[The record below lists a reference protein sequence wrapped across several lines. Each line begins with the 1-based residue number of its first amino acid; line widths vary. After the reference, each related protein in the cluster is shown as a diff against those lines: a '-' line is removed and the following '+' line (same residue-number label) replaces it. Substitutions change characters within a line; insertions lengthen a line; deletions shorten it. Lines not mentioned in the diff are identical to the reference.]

1 MDSRVMTVRFHI
13 DVQQRGVRRA
23 RRDFLLDKLTLR
35 TPRPL
40 RCWTYTAASAALALS
55 ALASGCASAPPA
67 KAPIFTYEQKLAW
80 IVRLEDQRVL
90 HDPQPAPPPQPV
102 KKSKQKI
109 VAAPV
114 PDLLPLLADP
124 EPRVRR
130 RAAIAVGRVGL
141 PSAVPSL
148 LPLLKDPEPEVRQM
162 AAFALGLIGDRAAVV
177 SLEGALSDT
186 DARVRGRAAEALGL
200 IGDPSAGAAI
210 SAMARAAAAAGQV
223 SGLTPDDERATISP
237 EAIAFELGIAALVRL
252 KSFDHLRAAVL
263 DPAGQ
268 PIGQWWPIA
277 FALSRIENPG
287 ALTALRS
294 LARSSGRYTRAFA
307 VRGLGIL
314 KDEASADLLLSMIEP
329 AKVDAMGG
337 IAAIRALAQ
346 IGTPKAV
353 AALVPLVRAPKVEPN
368 VRLEAVA
375 ALGVLRAPHAMDALQ
390 DVAADPWP
398 AMRAQALR
406 SMAAA
411 DPDGFV
417 FALSGLDP
425 DPHWSVRAA
434 VADALA
440 GLPLGVAQ
448 PRLDAMLG
456 DTDQRVIAAALT
468 ALAKM
473 KAPSAEGALRTH
485 LTADDVV
492 VRMTAARE
500 LGAMKPADGVQ
511 LFSDAYRRWSSD
523 DTYLARAAAL
533 TSLAPYGQ
541 PALATLKQALAD
553 REWAVRLKA
562 VDLLKTVDPSG
573 DYALQIR
580 PAPGTPAVP
589 YDSPDVLAPKFSPHL
604 YLDTSKGLIEI
615 ELAMNEAPL
624 TAQTIM
630 ALARKG
636 FYTGVAF
643 HRVVPNFVVQA
654 GDPRGDGEGGPGFT
668 IRDEINEL
676 PYVRGTVGMALD
688 WRDTGGSQLFITH
701 SPQPHLD
708 ARYTVFGRVVKGM
721 EIVDALQQW
730 DTIDRVRVWD
740 GITLTGK

>member
-1 MDSRVMTVRFHI
+1 MDSRLMTVRF
-13 DVQQRGVRRA
+13 
-23 RRDFLLDKLTLR
+23 
-35 TPRPL
+35 P
-40 RCWTYTAASAALALS
+40 SALS
-55 ALASGCASAPPA
+55 TAVALGLLVTGCATAPPA
-67 KAPIFTYEQKLAW
+67 KAPTFTYEQKLAW

-102 KKSKQKI
+102 KKPKKAI
-109 VAAPV
+109 VVAAPV

-141 PSAVPSL
+141 VAGVPPL

-162 AAFALGLIGDRAAVV
+162 AAFALGLIADRTSVPVLVSALGDA
-177 SLEGALSDT
+177 

-200 IGDPSAGAAI
+200 IGEATAAAPI
-210 SAMARAAAAAGQV
+210 ATMARTAASAGQV
-223 SGLTPDDERATISP
+223 AGLAADEEGIAITPDAT
-237 EAIAFELGIAALVRL
+237 AFELGIAALVRL
-252 KSFDHLRAAVL
+252 KAFDQLRVAVL
-263 DPAGQ
+263 DASGQ
-268 PIGQWWPIA
+268 PVGQWWPIA
-277 FALSRIENPG
+277 YALSRIENPG
-287 ALTALRS
+287 AVTALRS
-294 LARSSGRYTRAFA
+294 LARSNGRYTRAFA
-307 VRGLGIL
+307 VRGLGLL
-314 KDEASADLLLSMIEP
+314 KDEPSTDLLVSMIEP
-329 AKVDAMGG
+329 GKVDAIAG
-337 IAAIRALAQ
+337 IAAIRALGQ
-346 IGTPKAV
+346 IGGAKAV
-353 AALVPLVRAPKVEPN
+353 PALVALLRAPKADPN

-375 ALGVLRAPHAMDALQ
+375 ALGVLHARDAFDALQ
-390 DVAADPWP
+390 DVAADSWP
-398 AMRAQALR
+398 SMRAQALR
-406 SMAAA
+406 AMAVA
-411 DPDGFV
+411 DPDGFI

-425 DPHWSVRAA
+425 DPHWAVRAA
-434 VADALA
+434 VADALSS
-440 GLPLGVAQ
+440 LPLNVAQ
-448 PRLDAMLG
+448 PRLDAMLT
-456 DTDQRVIAAALT
+456 DRDQRVIAAVLT
-468 ALAKM
+468 ALAKI
-473 KAPSAEGALRTH
+473 KATSAEGALRKM
-485 LTADDVV
+485 LAADDVV

-511 LFSDAYRRWSSD
+511 LFSDAYHRWASD
-523 DTYLARAAAL
+523 NTYLARAAAL
-533 TSLAPYGQ
+533 AALAPYGQ
-541 PALATLKQALAD
+541 PALATLKEALGD

-562 VDLLKTVDPSG
+562 VDLLKTVEPSG

-580 PAPGTPAVP
+580 PAPGTPVIP

-615 ELAMNEAPL
+615 ELAMNQAPL

-643 HRVVPNFVVQA
+643 HRIVPNFVVQA

-676 PYVRGTVGMALD
+676 PYVRGAVGMALD
-688 WRDTGGSQLFITH
+688 WRDTGGSQFFITH

-721 EIVDALQQW
+721 EVVDALQQW

-740 GITLTGK
+740 GVTLTGK